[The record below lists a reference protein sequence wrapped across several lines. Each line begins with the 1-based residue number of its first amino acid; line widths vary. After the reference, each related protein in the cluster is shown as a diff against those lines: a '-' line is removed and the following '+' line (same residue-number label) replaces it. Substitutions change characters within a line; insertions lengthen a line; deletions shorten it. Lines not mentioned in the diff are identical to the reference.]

1 MQKWYI
7 CVSFGR
13 YTVIELSVSKAGFAS
28 EWLSYAPLRDT
39 ASARVLRTRL
49 FAMVE
54 ATSRRVLAGGYDPLV
69 SLERFSAVWS
79 GLEQQLSA
87 AWSGRPS
94 AQI

>member
-39 ASARVLRTRL
+39 ASAWVLNLRNRL

-54 ATSRRVLAGGYDPLV
+54 ATSRRVLAGGHDPLV
-69 SLERFSAVWS
+69 SL
-79 GLEQQLSA
+79 
-87 AWSGRPS
+87 
-94 AQI
+94 